1 MTDVTTKPGDVARY
15 IACQA
20 ALVRTLN
27 DAINRLAEVGCGG
40 SAQLAAARRDEALA
54 LSPGDPND

>member
-1 MTDVTTKPGDVARY
+1 MAEAGDIARY

-20 ALVRTLN
+20 ALVRALN

-40 SAQLAAARRDEALA
+40 SAQLACTRRDEALA
-54 LSPGDPND
+54 LAPGDPND